1 MKYFIFLIKSNFQTN
16 FLLFALLASYISFFF
31 SCENNDQKSAEITP
45 DIIDSSVVMQ
55 NGLLTVSGNKIV
67 NKNSEPVSF
76 AGNSFFWSN
85 DNWGG
90 ERFYN
95 SSTVKWLKA
104 DWNAKIVRAA
114 MGIED
119 PGGYL
124 DNKQSNKE
132 RLQTVVNSAIDEG
145 IYVIIDW
152 HSHNAEDHLE
162 EAKIFFQEMAQT
174 YGEYENIIYEIYN
187 EPLDVSWSEVVKP
200 YALEVIQT
208 IRSID
213 PDNLI
218 IVGSP
223 EWSQRVDLVS
233 EDPITTFDNIAYTLS
248 FLHSSS
254 SRMVKREGYFC
265 FK

>member
-1 MKYFIFLIKSNFQTN
+1 MKNFIFLIRSNFQIN
-16 FLLFALLASYISFFF
+16 FLLFALMILFF

-67 NKNSEPVSF
+67 NKNNEPVSF

-95 SSTVKWLKA
+95 SSAVRWLKT

-114 MGIED
+114 MGVED

-124 DNKQSNKE
+124 DNQQSNKE
-132 RLQTVVNSAIDEG
+132 RLKTVVDAAIDEG

-174 YGEYENIIYEIYN
+174 YGCLLY
-187 EPLDVSWSEVVKP
+187 
-200 YALEVIQT
+200 T
-208 IRSID
+208 
-213 PDNLI
+213 
-218 IVGSP
+218 SP
-223 EWSQRVDLVS
+223 SPRDLS
-233 EDPITTFDNIAYTLS
+233 T
-248 FLHSSS
+248 
-254 SRMVKREGYFC
+254 SRMPSSA
-265 FK
+265 

>member
-1 MKYFIFLIKSNFQTN
+1 MKNFIFLIRSEFQIN
-16 FLLFALLASYISFFF
+16 FLLFALLILFF

-67 NKNSEPVSF
+67 NKNNEPVSF

-95 SSTVKWLKA
+95 SSTVRWLKT

-114 MGIED
+114 MGVED
-119 PGGYL
+119 PRCYL
-124 DNKQSNKE
+124 DNQQSNKE
-132 RLQTVVNSAIDEG
+132 KLKTVVDAAIDER

-162 EAKIFFQEMAQT
+162 EAKIFFSRNGT
-174 YGEYENIIYEIYN
+174 NIWRI
-187 EPLDVSWSEVVKP
+187 
-200 YALEVIQT
+200 
-208 IRSID
+208 
-213 PDNLI
+213 
-218 IVGSP
+218 
-223 EWSQRVDLVS
+223 
-233 EDPITTFDNIAYTLS
+233 
-248 FLHSSS
+248 
-254 SRMVKREGYFC
+254 
-265 FK
+265 